1 MSSSDNS
8 KQQTVNAGNVT
19 ITGCA
24 NVYVLGN
31 SPEVNVGELDD
42 KANQSETWEKLSTIA
57 KIAKFFVSLFTIFSG
72 ISR

>member
-1 MSSSDNS
+1 MSSFNS
-8 KQQTVNAGNVT
+8 KNQTVNAGHVT

-31 SPEVNVGELDD
+31 SPEVNVGELGD
-42 KANQSETWEKLSTIA
+42 KANQSEAWEKLSAIA
-57 KIAKFFVSLFTIFSG
+57 KIVKVFVSLFTAFSG